1 MAKQGN
7 IRIGRKYALIA
18 KSLLHSLE
26 ADEVEGECLCAI
38 SEVMCFV
45 EPLLAANEL
54 RIQGEKASVRV
65 GDVNFSCLNRL
76 V

>member
-1 MAKQGN
+1 MEGTNLVA
-7 IRIGRKYALIA
+7 
-18 KSLLHSLE
+18 
-26 ADEVEGECLCAI
+26 GECLCAI

-54 RIQGEKASVRV
+54 RVQGENASIRV
-65 GDVNFSCLNRL
+65 GDVNFSCLNRW